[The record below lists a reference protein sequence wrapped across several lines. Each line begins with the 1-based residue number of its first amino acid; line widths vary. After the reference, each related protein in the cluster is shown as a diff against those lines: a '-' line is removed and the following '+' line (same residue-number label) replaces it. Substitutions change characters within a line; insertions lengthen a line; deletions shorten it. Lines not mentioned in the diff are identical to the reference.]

1 MWVKYIDFICGAT
14 IRDRKNTNTRIH
26 IHVCTYI
33 HSAETQI
40 QIQILM
46 QIQIHS
52 EFSPYAHF
60 ITAPH
65 KRWKVKDQ
73 LSTDP
78 DTAHTIDCMCVSIF
92 AYTYIYP
99 STYICRRA
107 IAKVQ
112 PEKAISNFLAVAL
125 MNIHIQLLQQYFFLF
140 FFFILLISHLPIET
154 AIG

>member
-1 MWVKYIDFICGAT
+1 MWKARSETRSRSDRHMQIGCKSHLGNATNRLTAVCTADDATDHHHHHPQPQPQPPHAKLSPPRDWEGRDTFSTFLPLRNYFKEMWVKYIDFICGAT

-65 KRWKVKDQ
+65 KRWKVKD
-73 LSTDP
+73 
-78 DTAHTIDCMCVSIF
+78 
-92 AYTYIYP
+92 
-99 STYICRRA
+99 
-107 IAKVQ
+107 
-112 PEKAISNFLAVAL
+112 
-125 MNIHIQLLQQYFFLF
+125 
-140 FFFILLISHLPIET
+140 
-154 AIG
+154 